1 MGVGYLIN
9 VCKIMSKVF
18 VVRFSVWLWFY
29 RDVVDIGFFVLE
41 GFEVLELEGGG
52 VICVVVYR

>member
-1 MGVGYLIN
+1 
-9 VCKIMSKVF
+9 MSKVF